1 MRTTRTHRVPGF
13 ALLAL
18 LSLAA
23 TQPALTIP
31 APLSWHLA
39 HVSKPAPAIRGINS
53 AVRLLTTRSTHLAS
67 AK

>member
-1 MRTTRTHRVPGF
+1 MRSTRTRRASGF

-18 LSLAA
+18 LSLTA
-23 TQPALTIP
+23 TPPALTIP

-39 HVSKPAPAIRGINS
+39 HVSKPVPAIRGINS
-53 AVRLLTTRSTHLAS
+53 AVRLLTSRSTHLAS